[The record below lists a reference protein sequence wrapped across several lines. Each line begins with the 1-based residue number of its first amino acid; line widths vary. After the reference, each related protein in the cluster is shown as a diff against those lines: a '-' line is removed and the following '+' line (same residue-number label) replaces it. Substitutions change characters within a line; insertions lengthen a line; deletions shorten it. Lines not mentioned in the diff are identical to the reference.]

1 MQNRKVLLTAIAGAA
16 ASLAAPAHALTVG
29 EAKVLSYT
37 DQPLRVLIPIKA
49 QGWEWKALWAS
60 AQTYQRGLGL
70 SAMLYKPVGE
80 KTDGFIEIRSQSP
93 ITDPIVD
100 LQITFDTGHRT
111 TIHRTP
117 ILIDVQ
123 HEGVAIQ
130 RPDSGVAPSTAQGVP
145 YQAPSHGRPPLLTP
159 PGTALVDPSVV
170 HSVAPTIA
178 TEVRASDYKD
188 PPSFPPQ
195 SLRASQDNAVS
206 VERFIPEPPSLNS
219 GSAHAVKPSA
229 SSAKTYLVKKGD
241 GLYAIVS
248 KFKPALW
255 SHDEAMQHVYAQ
267 NTHAFASKKYNTLKA
282 GATLTIDFGSAH
294 AEKVESTPEPQY
306 QQVDRSPV
314 QASPSTRAAPK
325 EFTEEDLLAAVQ
337 RHRMEKLQAE
347 LKRLQGGTI
356 SGR

>member
-80 KTDGFIEIRSQSP
+80 KTDGFIEIRSNSP
-93 ITDPIVD
+93 ITEPIVD

-123 HEGVAIQ
+123 HDGVAIQ
-130 RPDSGVAPSTAQGVP
+130 RADTVAPSKTQGIP
-145 YQAPSHGRPPLLTP
+145 YQDPAPNAPILMP
-159 PGTALVDPSVV
+159 PGTALVDPSVI

-195 SLRASQDNAVS
+195 SLRASQENAVS

-219 GSAHAVKPSA
+219 GSANAVKPSS

-241 GLYAIVS
+241 GLYAIVA

-314 QASPSTRAAPK
+314 QASPSTRAVSK

-347 LKRLQGGTI
+347 LKRLQGGAT

>member
-1 MQNRKVLLTAIAGAA
+1 M
-16 ASLAAPAHALTVG
+16 
-29 EAKVLSYT
+29 
-37 DQPLRVLIPIKA
+37 
-49 QGWEWKALWAS
+49 
-60 AQTYQRGLGL
+60 
-70 SAMLYKPVGE
+70 
-80 KTDGFIEIRSQSP
+80 
-93 ITDPIVD
+93 
-100 LQITFDTGHRT
+100 
-111 TIHRTP
+111 
-117 ILIDVQ
+117 
-123 HEGVAIQ
+123 
-130 RPDSGVAPSTAQGVP
+130 
-145 YQAPSHGRPPLLTP
+145 P
-159 PGTALVDPSVV
+159 PGTALVDPSVI

-195 SLRASQDNAVS
+195 SLRASQENAVS

-219 GSAHAVKPSA
+219 GSANAVKPSA

-306 QQVDRSPV
+306 QQVYRGPV
-314 QASPSTRAAPK
+314 QAAPSTRAASK

-347 LKRLQGGTI
+347 LKRLQGGANP
-356 SGR
+356 GR